1 MEVVKEEEKPDE
13 VFGLLKAVAHPVRWS
28 IVDVLNREG
37 EVCVCDLQHKL
48 EIEQAVISQQL
59 KKLKSGGVVSGRKK
73 GRYCHYKIV
82 NSNVKE
88 LLLAVQKFKAY
99 DE

>member
-1 MEVVKEEEKPDE
+1 MEVVKEETHQAD

-48 EIEQAVISQQL
+48 DIKQAVISQQL
-59 KKLKSGGVVSGRKK
+59 KKLRSGGVVLARKK
-73 GRYCHYKIV
+73 GRYCHYQIANAK
-82 NSNVKE
+82 VKE
-88 LLLAVQKFKAY
+88 LFSAVQKFKTH
-99 DE
+99 D